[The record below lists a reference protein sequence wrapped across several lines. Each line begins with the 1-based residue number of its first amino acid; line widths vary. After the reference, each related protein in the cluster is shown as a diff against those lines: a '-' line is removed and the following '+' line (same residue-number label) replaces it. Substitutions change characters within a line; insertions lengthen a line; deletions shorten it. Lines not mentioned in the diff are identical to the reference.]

1 MATHDVPLAQ
11 ILALNACDAW
21 RQGMDVSGGNYE
33 ESHFDDELQKVIAER
48 LALTGGG
55 VKQWQAYPSR
65 SAAILRS
72 WTS

>member
-48 LALTGGG
+48 LALTGGE
-55 VKQWQAYPSR
+55 
-65 SAAILRS
+65 
-72 WTS
+72 